1 MTFFKALLVVLLLCA
16 APRGAAAQGHG
27 ATPPAQPAA
36 AQPHAPA
43 PAPADAHAPAAPAG
57 DHGAAAEG
65 AEEASHGMTPVQ
77 LIARALNFA
86 VLVGVLV
93 YFLRRRLAN
102 YLVDRSQQIRHA
114 LVDAKATREQASADL
129 ALVHQRLAELPAELD
144 ALKARGA
151 DEVKAEQARIK
162 AAAAAERERL
172 LTQTRREI
180 EQQYRL
186 AQRAL
191 VQETAEQA
199 AGIARAK
206 IERDITPADQ
216 TRLIDRYLTQ
226 VRA

>member
-1 MTFFKALLVVLLLCA
+1 MTSFKALLVVLLLCA
-16 APRGAAAQGHG
+16 VPPGAAAQGHG
-27 ATPPAQPAA
+27 TSPAQPAA
-36 AQPHAPA
+36 ADQHGQPPA
-43 PAPADAHAPAAPAG
+43 TGAQSQAPAG
-57 DHGAAAEG
+57 DHAAADEDSHG
-65 AEEASHGMTPVQ
+65 AEMTMVQ

-86 VLVGVLV
+86 VLAGVLV
-93 YFLRRRLAN
+93 YFLRRPLAN
-102 YLVDRSQQIRHA
+102 HLVDRSQQIRHA
-114 LVDAKATREQASADL
+114 LVDAKATREQAAADL
-129 ALVHQRLAELPAELD
+129 DLVRTRLAALPAELE
-144 ALKARGA
+144 ALKTRGA
-151 DEVKAEQARIK
+151 EEVKAEQARIK
-162 AAAAAERERL
+162 ATAAAERERL

-199 AGIARAK
+199 AAIARAR

>member
-1 MTFFKALLVVLLLCA
+1 MRKPLQAILLLLLLPSTA
-16 APRGAAAQGHG
+16 F
-27 ATPPAQPAA
+27 
-36 AQPHAPA
+36 
-43 PAPADAHAPAAPAG
+43 
-57 DHGAAAEG
+57 AAEG
-65 AEEASHGMTPVQ
+65 GDMTITQ

-86 VLVGVLV
+86 ILIGLLV
-93 YFLRRRLAN
+93 YFLRRPLAN
-102 YLVDRSQQIRHA
+102 YMVDRSQQIRHA
-114 LVDAKATREQASADL
+114 LVEAKATREQASADL
-129 ALVHQRLAELPAELD
+129 ARLQQHLAALPAELD

-162 AAAAAERERL
+162 TAAAAERERL
-172 LTQTRREI
+172 LAQTRREI
-180 EQQYRL
+180 DQQYRL

-199 AGIARAK
+199 AAIARRT